1 MLRRSATASDRIV
14 LVWAGTGV
22 VVPDVLNS
30 MTRLRMALTVAAP
43 LVSCSSTDTS
53 SSTTNEPSVQ
63 STSANPRLDPT
74 DPRPVLTLGFW
85 AYGPVEY
92 WRSQDLADIYL
103 YPDGRVIRVTLDGV
117 SDTRALQFHALTI
130 DQTDLERLMSL
141 ADAAGLT
148 GGGLQP
154 MVSLPENVQVEDGG
168 AAMFTSRDGNVVT
181 ARAVD
186 QLSTDGA
193 FAVGVR
199 IAFSNLLAALAPW
212 CCQPRDDLTVEP
224 FTRWAIVS
232 SGGASLV
239 PYPEQEWTGP
249 DSSTLAWVD
258 VGRDVRCAVIDRADW
273 PLTLS
278 ERRVPHLIFDGR
290 LVTRRPLLP
299 HELGCDDVA
308 AFRRLLGLDT
318 T

>member
-1 MLRRSATASDRIV
+1 VTA
-14 LVWAGTGV
+14 L
-22 VVPDVLNS
+22 
-30 MTRLRMALTVAAP
+30 
-43 LVSCSSTDTS
+43 LVSCSSAATRS
-53 SSTTNEPSVQ
+53 SATTKPWVQ
-63 STSANPRLDPT
+63 NTVANPRLDPT

-92 WRSQDLADIYL
+92 WRPQDLVDVYV

-117 SDTRALQFHALTI
+117 GDTRALQFHVLSV
-130 DQTDLERLMSL
+130 DQPDLRALMSL

-154 MVSLPENVQVEDGG
+154 MVPLPENVQVEDGG
-168 AAMFTSRDGNVVT
+168 AAMFTARDGNVVT

-193 FAVGVR
+193 YAVGER

-212 CCQPRDDLTVEP
+212 CCLPRDDMAVEP
-224 FTRWAIVS
+224 FTRWVIVS
-232 SGGASLV
+232 SGGGSLA

-249 DSSTLAWVD
+249 DLSTLAWVD
-258 VGRDVRCAVIDRADW
+258 LGSDVRCAVIDRADW
-273 PLTLS
+273 PLTLN

-290 LVTRRPLLP
+290 LITRRPLLP
-299 HELGCDDVA
+299 HENGCADVA
-308 AFRRLLGLDT
+308 AVRRVLGLDT
-318 T
+318 G